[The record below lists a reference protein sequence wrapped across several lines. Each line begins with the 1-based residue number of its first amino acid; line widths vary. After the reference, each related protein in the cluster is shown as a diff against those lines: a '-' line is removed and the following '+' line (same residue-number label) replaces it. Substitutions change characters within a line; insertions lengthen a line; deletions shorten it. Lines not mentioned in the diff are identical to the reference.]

1 MKMIH
6 RMIPLYDIDLY
17 LIQLES
23 YNDIDDEAF
32 SELYSVLG
40 HDYYTNLIKEI
51 TEDKP
56 VGGANTIYSPGDK
69 AGVVIFN
76 PPESR
81 DRSIATYGHEKRHIE
96 DDIINHVGIEGLEA
110 AGYLAGFLTIW
121 FVELFI
127 LSTSVFAEPVT
138 VNNEDEEK

>member
-23 YNDIDDEAF
+23 YNDVDDKVF

-40 HDYYTNLIKEI
+40 HDYYTNLVKEI

-69 AGVVIFN
+69 AGVVVFN
-76 PPESR
+76 PPENR

-127 LSTSVFAEPVT
+127 LSNDIFKEPESK
-138 VNNEDEEK
+138 NNE

>member
-1 MKMIH
+1 
-6 RMIPLYDIDLY
+6 MIPLYDIDLY

-23 YNDIDDEAF
+23 YNDVDDKDF

-40 HDYYTNLIKEI
+40 NEYYINLVKEI

-56 VGGANTIYSPGDK
+56 VGGANTIYSPGNK
-69 AGVVIFN
+69 VGVVVFN
-76 PPESR
+76 PSQSR
-81 DRSIATYGHEKRHIE
+81 DMSIATYGHEKRHIE

-127 LSTSVFAEPVT
+127 LSKSVFAEPST
-138 VNNEDEEK
+138 VNNEDKEK